1 MSWSISASGKVDD
14 VVELIAGQ
22 FAAPL
27 AEPPGGLTDEGER
40 ETVKMV
46 SDLVD
51 QCLGTFGKDRLV
63 RVSANGHMG
72 YNDWEKKDGAYQEV
86 RVEIGVLH
94 G

>member
-1 MSWSISASGKVDD
+1 MSWSINASGEVDD
-14 VVELIAGQ
+14 VVESIAEQ

-27 AEPPGGLTDEGER
+27 AEPPAGLTDEGER

-51 QCLGTFGKDRLV
+51 QCLGTFAADRLV
-63 RVSANGHMG
+63 KVSANGHLG
-72 YNDWEKKDGAYQEV
+72 YNDWEKKAGAYQEV
-86 RVEIGVLH
+86 RVEIGILH